1 MGAPGTGVHVPPL
14 MGSLIIAWCGVQC
27 WQTSDY
33 PRVSGGLH
41 SWVRPPDVHRG
52 LVDPSVLQSHPLS
65 PTAPPGDDLGAGS
78 PRLPCLLPS
87 VLAPAVGG
95 SREIRECV
103 ERGWGILHPHLPAGG
118 RAAGRTCDPQP
129 AAPLPVTI
137 SPYVVPSCP
146 SGGGGHN
153 LPLLFLSECPSFSVC
168 FSVRVPAF
176 ILPHPHLR
184 GILFLPGLRLTES

>member
-103 ERGWGILHPHLPAGG
+103 ERGG
-118 RAAGRTCDPQP
+118 R
-129 AAPLPVTI
+129 
-137 SPYVVPSCP
+137 
-146 SGGGGHN
+146 
-153 LPLLFLSECPSFSVC
+153 
-168 FSVRVPAF
+168 
-176 ILPHPHLR
+176 
-184 GILFLPGLRLTES
+184 GLRSGARVMQWDPEDKYKLAESMGKED

>member
-1 MGAPGTGVHVPPL
+1 MST
-14 MGSLIIAWCGVQC
+14 
-27 WQTSDY
+27 
-33 PRVSGGLH
+33 GGLWTPL
-41 SWVRPPDVHRG
+41 SSRAT
-52 LVDPSVLQSHPLS
+52 LHPLS
-65 PTAPPGDDLGAGS
+65 PTAPRRDDLGARS

-176 ILPHPHLR
+176 MLPHPHLR

>member
-1 MGAPGTGVHVPPL
+1 MPGVESSVGKL
-14 MGSLIIAWCGVQC
+14 LIIQGCL
-27 WQTSDY
+27 
-33 PRVSGGLH
+33 GGLH

-52 LVDPSVLQSHPLS
+52 LVDPSILQSHPLS

-103 ERGWGILHPHLPAGG
+103 EKGWGIWHPHLPAGG
-118 RAAGRTCDPQP
+118 CTAGRTCDPQP

-137 SPYVVPSCP
+137 FPMSSPPALREGVDTTSHCCSSPSVPASQFA
-146 SGGGGHN
+146 S
-153 LPLLFLSECPSFSVC
+153 LY
-168 FSVRVPAF
+168 RVPAF
-176 ILPHPHLR
+176 
-184 GILFLPGLRLTES
+184 